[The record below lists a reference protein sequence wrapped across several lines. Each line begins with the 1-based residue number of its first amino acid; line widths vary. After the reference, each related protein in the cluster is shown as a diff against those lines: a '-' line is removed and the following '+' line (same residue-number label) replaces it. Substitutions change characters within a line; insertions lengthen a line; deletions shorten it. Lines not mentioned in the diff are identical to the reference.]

1 MGITRGAQQVLAI
14 YLHYTWSVH
23 TKSYSTLIY
32 IYHRPTSKTSKV
44 FIFHLWIKLTSPV
57 FLSTAPTSSCTFFIL
72 STNSVV
78 FSTFSTSVYMYE
90 WIKFLIS
97 LSSNSLP
104 RLQIVILSGDYLY
117 SIILAILFSTIILA
131 TTPTTELSI
140 SNQVDTLYFL

>member
-1 MGITRGAQQVLAI
+1 MGITRGAQQVLAV

-32 IYHRPTSKTSKV
+32 IYYRPTSKTSKV

-57 FLSTAPTSSCTFFIL
+57 FLYLYTYMGGL
-72 STNSVV
+72 S
-78 FSTFSTSVYMYE
+78 FC
-90 WIKFLIS
+90 IS

-104 RLQIVILSGDYLY
+104 RLQTVILFGDHFY

-131 TTPTTELSI
+131 TTPTTELSLSI
-140 SNQVDTLYFL
+140 